1 MPRQLMR
8 LWWRL
13 LGLALGAVLVAA
25 SFAVG
30 FELGLKH
37 GSSIA
42 DPRFETL
49 LEERNSAAAEL
60 AALREEVSEL
70 RQEGTVLERSRQIE
84 RETNKALQAQLKDAQ
99 DERLAL
105 VKEGTYLKRLLKEGG
120 KGAVRVHDLVL
131 ASGEAPQSVRY
142 RFTVSQLIPDSGETK
157 GRVSLRVAGTQA
169 GKDRELRM
177 EQLAGADPMELGMR
191 FDHFQSFQ
199 GELTLPDGF
208 EPRLLTVI
216 ISPEG
221 DWLADTSEAF
231 PWVLGGP

>member
-1 MPRQLMR
+1 MSRQLMR
-8 LWWRL
+8 LWWGL

-30 FELGLKH
+30 FELGLTR
-37 GSSIA
+37 GSAIT
-42 DPRFETL
+42 DPRLETL
-49 LEERNSAAAEL
+49 LEERNSATAEL

-70 RQEGTVLERSRQIE
+70 RQEGSVLERSRQIE
-84 RETNKALQAQLKDAQ
+84 RETNKALQTQLKDAQ

-105 VKEGTYLKRLLKEGG
+105 VKEATYLKRLIKEGG
-120 KGAVRVHDLVL
+120 KGAVRVHDLIL

-142 RFTVSQLIPDSGETK
+142 RFTVSQLIPDSGETT
-157 GRVSLRVAGTQA
+157 GRVSLRVAGSQE
-169 GKDRELRM
+169 GKDRELDM
-177 EQLAGADPMELGMR
+177 EQLAGADPSELNMR

-216 ISPEG
+216 ITPEG
-221 DWLADTSEAF
+221 DRLAGTSEGF
-231 PWVLGGP
+231 PWILGVP